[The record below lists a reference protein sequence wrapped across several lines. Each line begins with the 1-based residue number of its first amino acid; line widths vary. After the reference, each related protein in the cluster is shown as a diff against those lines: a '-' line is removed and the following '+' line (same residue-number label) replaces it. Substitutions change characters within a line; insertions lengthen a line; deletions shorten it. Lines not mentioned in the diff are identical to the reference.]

1 MLPRIGL
8 PGTFVPVPKSMI
20 EALLL
25 PLFATTARL
34 RTLSTATPV
43 GEVPTGI
50 EATQMPGKVAGGG
63 LQMTGGAG
71 DVRAI
76 SVMSLEPRF
85 ATTAIPVAVLF
96 ATTHLLIPTFALATF

>member
-1 MLPRIGL
+1 MLLRIGL
-8 PGTFVPVPKSMI
+8 PGTFVPVLKSMI
-20 EALLL
+20 ETLLL

-50 EATQMPGKVAGGG
+50 EATQTPGKVAGGG
-63 LQMTGGAG
+63 LQMAGAG

-76 SVMSLEPRF
+76 SVMSLERSEEHTSELQSPMYLVCR
-85 ATTAIPVAVLF
+85 
-96 ATTHLLIPTFALATF
+96 LLLEKKNKTKQ